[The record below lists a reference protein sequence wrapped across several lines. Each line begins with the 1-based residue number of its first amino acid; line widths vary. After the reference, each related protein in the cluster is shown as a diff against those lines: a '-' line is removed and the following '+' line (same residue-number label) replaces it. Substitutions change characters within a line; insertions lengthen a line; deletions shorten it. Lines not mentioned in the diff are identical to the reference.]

1 MIYTICYTF
10 LAFLFYSVLGYIVE
24 VISCSIIERKWVW
37 NRGFCLG
44 PYLPI
49 YGISCLLMTWYLTR
63 YENDPIVLFVMS
75 ALVCTI
81 MEYITSYILE
91 KIFKVRWWDY
101 SEKRFNIAGRVC
113 LENAILFGL
122 LGVILIYFVHP
133 VYSRGLSMMP
143 ITALEALAI
152 VLFVIFLIDN
162 IISFNVVSKL
172 KLDTKILQDSTAEIN
187 AAVRAQLRKGRFFT
201 KRLLNAFPSLKT
213 NYGDAIIDRL
223 RKILDSIDFHIQK
236 ERDKAKRKAEQQKEK
251 IKKQKQKMEVKEKK
265 KKQENKKIRKK
276 RKFE

>member
-1 MIYTICYTF
+1 
-10 LAFLFYSVLGYIVE
+10 
-24 VISCSIIERKWVW
+24 
-37 NRGFCLG
+37 
-44 PYLPI
+44 
-49 YGISCLLMTWYLTR
+49 
-63 YENDPIVLFVMS
+63 
-75 ALVCTI
+75 
-81 MEYITSYILE
+81 ME
-91 KIFKVRWWDY
+91 KMFNARWWDY
-101 SEKRFNIAGRVC
+101 SDKKFNINGRVC

-265 KKQENKKIRKK
+265 KKQENKKKK
-276 RKFE
+276 KI